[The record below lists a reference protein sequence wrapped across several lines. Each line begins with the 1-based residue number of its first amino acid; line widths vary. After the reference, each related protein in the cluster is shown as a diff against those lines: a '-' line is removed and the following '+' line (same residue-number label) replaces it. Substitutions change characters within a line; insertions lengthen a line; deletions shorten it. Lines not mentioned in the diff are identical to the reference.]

1 MFIQIIQGKCTRQD
15 ELRALADTWR
25 EEMAPTA
32 EGWLGGTYGFTD
44 DDEFV
49 GIIRFESRDAAKRN
63 SERPEQGEWAKQMTA
78 LLDGPVEYHDC
89 DDVTL
94 MLDGGSDDAGFV
106 QVIRGKVADPTKLKS
121 LMGDTDML
129 HEMRP
134 EILGATLAVEPDGT
148 FTETVA
154 FTDEASARAGESSEM
169 PAMPVEVRETLEASM
184 RGATYYDLHHPWF
197 ASRE

>member
-25 EEMAPTA
+25 EEMAPSA
-32 EGWLGGTYGFTD
+32 DGWLGGTYGFTD
-44 DDEFV
+44 DDQFV
-49 GIIRFESRDAAKRN
+49 GVNRFESREAAMRN
-63 SERPEQGEWAKQMTA
+63 SERPEQGEWAKRMTS
-78 LLDGPVEYHDC
+78 LIDGPVEYHDC

-106 QVIRGKVADPTKLKS
+106 QVIRGKVDDPQKLKS

-129 HEMRP
+129 HELRP
-134 EILGATLAVEPDGT
+134 EILGATLAIEADGT

-154 FTDEASARAGESSEM
+154 FTDEESARAAESKEMPEM
-169 PAMPVEVRETLEASM
+169 PADVRETLDSAM
-184 RGATYYDLHHPWF
+184 QGATFYDLHHPWF
-197 ASRE
+197 ASS